1 MSFGI
6 IASVGFGASAATA
19 TAIGATTLGVAS
31 TLKAGSDA
39 KKGAQAA
46 ADAQT
51 AAGDQIYKQWKEFEA
66 RADPYATGGLPAYE
80 QQQALS
86 GAQGAEAQQAAYDQY
101 VESPG
106 VAFMRERGL
115 RGIDRNAAAR
125 GGNDLF
131 GGNVEK
137 AKIDYSQGLAL
148 QDFNNYWNRLG
159 SVTNT
164 GLAATQAIGG
174 VGSQA
179 ASGQAQLTAGA
190 GQSLA
195 QGRIASGQAYQS
207 GFQNLGTAAGNIY
220 EQWQNRKQG

>member
-1 MSFGI
+1 MISFGKYI
-6 IASVGFGASAATA
+6 DKAFFPLGIVPQLNFLNFLIPA
-19 TAIGATTLGVAS
+19 AIGLLGS
-31 TLKAGSDA
+31 KSS
-39 KKGAQAA
+39 
-46 ADAQT
+46 ADAQESAGQT
-51 AAGDQIYKQWKEFEA
+51 AAQAQTDAADLLYKQFKETEA
-66 RADPYATGGLPAYE
+66 RLLPYSEGGLPAFQ

-86 GAQGAEAQQAAYDQY
+86 GALGQEAQQTAYDQY
-101 VESPG
+101 TESPG
-106 VAFMRERGL
+106 VAFARERGL
-115 RGIDRNAAAR
+115 RGIERSAAAP
-125 GGNDLF
+125 GGSDLF

-137 AKIDYSQGLAL
+137 AKIDFSQGLAM

-195 QGRIASGQAYQS
+195 DAGVAKAQTYQSALGNVGEAIGRIWG
-207 GFQNLGTAAGNIY
+207 
-220 EQWQNRKQG
+220 